1 MEQIEAKPLPLS
13 SKVVIEKEDFQNLVI
28 AVQKYVVQEKLEG
41 KLKKLL
47 RETKKTI
54 SDLKT
59 KIESL
64 VAELAATKDK
74 RYRSCLYL
82 LGSLVAELAA
92 TKDKLAQYKS
102 VRGQFRTADLEQE
115 NDRLRNKLHSYE
127 DMIDHNNLWPLFGKG
142 CGKAHTRDDARY

>member
-102 VRGQFRTADLEQE
+102 VRGQFRTADL
-115 NDRLRNKLHSYE
+115 
-127 DMIDHNNLWPLFGKG
+127 
-142 CGKAHTRDDARY
+142 